1 MREDRSE
8 ILNRIA
14 ATTACE
20 PEQVREIVRLALEAL
35 HKIAFCD
42 ERCLTGSLM
51 ECYWIFGDG
60 ACYHLGGILEEAR
73 IFHDSDIRYSEFLQR
88 FAPDSWQQFKPVIL
102 GSVVNFTLFLQK
114 WPTIQH
120 LSPKY
125 LHQSLDFR
133 SCSFSPPGVFTL

>member
-42 ERCLTGSLM
+42 ERCLTGSLI

-73 IFHDSDIRYSEFLQR
+73 IFHDSDIPYSEFLQR
-88 FAPDSWQQFKPVIL
+88 FSPDSWHQFKPVIA
-102 GSVVNFTLFLQK
+102 QWMK
-114 WPTIQH
+114 E
-120 LSPKY
+120 
-125 LHQSLDFR
+125 R
-133 SCSFSPPGVFTL
+133 SEARKAHDGEPEDPPNEMKTST

>member
-51 ECYWIFGDG
+51 ECYWIFGEG

-73 IFHDSDIRYSEFLQR
+73 IFHDSDIPYSEFLQR
-88 FAPDSWQQFKPVIL
+88 FAPNSCQACHRLSFLLGDSRHLMSGNRSWQAE
-102 GSVVNFTLFLQK
+102 LFSCCHGLHRCSPSICGGLQD
-114 WPTIQH
+114 
-120 LSPKY
+120 L
-125 LHQSLDFR
+125 R
-133 SCSFSPPGVFTL
+133 